1 MKKTLLLFALGLFIV
16 SCSDDDSTDNT
27 PSVTTS
33 AYLPLDAG
41 NYWVYEVESTV
52 VEANGRDSLYV
63 ANDTVIG
70 NKTYH
75 KFKTL
80 HLPTGFFT
88 RALRN
93 NGVRA
98 ADGKLLL
105 SGSTTINFTEEL
117 PFSLSVEDF
126 EIFNENAGNNEELD
140 TETGTIEQEIMG
152 YDVSIDYTLTSTSK
166 NTLATYTAGGQT
178 YTNVKPV
185 EMRLNIEV
193 TVWVVIEGLP
203 NPIPFTLINP
213 SDVVVSTQYYAENIG
228 MVHAVT
234 DFNYELEETPGFELP
249 MPETGSQH
257 QEEFL
262 VQYNVE

>member
-1 MKKTLLLFALGLFIV
+1 MKKTLLLFALGLFV
-16 SCSDDDSTDNT
+16 ASCSDDDSTPT
-27 PSVTTS
+27 VTTS
-33 AYLPLDAG
+33 DYLPMEAG

-70 NKTYH
+70 NKSYH
-75 KFKTL
+75 KFETL

-88 RALRN
+88 NALRN

-105 SGSTTINFTEEL
+105 SGSTTVNFTEEL
-117 PFSLSVEDF
+117 PFSLTVSDF
-126 EIFNENAGNNEELD
+126 KFFDENVDNNGQID
-140 TETGTIEQEIMG
+140 VETGTIEQEIMG
-152 YDVSIDYTLTSTSK
+152 YDIVINYELTSRGQDM
-166 NTLATYTAGGQT
+166 LASYTAGNET
-178 YTNVKPV
+178 YTNVKPI
-185 EMRLNIEV
+185 EMTLQIEV
-193 TVWVVIEGLP
+193 IAMVEVDFSPEPLP
-203 NPIPFTLINP
+203 VTIIDT
-213 SDVVVSTQYYAENIG
+213 SDVIVSTQYYAENIG

-234 DFNYELEETPGFELP
+234 DFNYEMEETPGFEIP

-262 VQYNVE
+262 VQYNVQ